1 MARVDENAD
10 RLTESSSSVAPVI
23 SDEEPLGEMARRYME
38 LLLAGDRHSASRM
51 ITEAV
56 ASGVGVRDIY
66 LHVFQRTQHE
76 IGRLWQMGRVSIAQ
90 EHFSTASTQ
99 MIMGQLYPYVFASER
114 RGLRL
119 VAASVGRE
127 LHELGIRMVS
137 DFFEMEGWD
146 TYYLGANM
154 PASSIV
160 AAVEER
166 SPQLLALS
174 ATMSFHVDQAAQ
186 VIRAVRATD
195 AGAGVKVLVGGHPFN
210 HTPDLWQS
218 VGADGHAMDASQAVL
233 LAEQLVAQGGGPGS
247 EGRQGQESTGLPGM
261 VGEEAEPPAGAGQG
275 SLTLDDLSQLNNEL
289 VTIRRELAKRTAEL
303 EKLNEQK
310 NQFLGMAAHDLRNP
324 LGSILGFSEFLQR
337 KAGSRLTEEEMR
349 FISVIQENSKF
360 MLRLVEDLL
369 DISNIESGRLRLD
382 LEEADLASLVDDR
395 MQLHR
400 PIAETKGIG
409 LRFEADGELPAVTV
423 DRLRIGQVI
432 DNLLSNALKYSPSKS
447 RVVVRIAADGDEVIL
462 SVQDEGPGIPAEEMG
477 MLFEPFSM
485 LSVVSIWGEKSTG
498 LGLAIVRR
506 IVAEHGGRVWA
517 DSEVGSG
524 STFCVSL
531 PAAG

>member
-1 MARVDENAD
+1 
-10 RLTESSSSVAPVI
+10 
-23 SDEEPLGEMARRYME
+23 
-38 LLLAGDRHSASRM
+38 
-51 ITEAV
+51 
-56 ASGVGVRDIY
+56 
-66 LHVFQRTQHE
+66 
-76 IGRLWQMGRVSIAQ
+76 
-90 EHFSTASTQ
+90 
-99 MIMGQLYPYVFASER
+99 
-114 RGLRL
+114 
-119 VAASVGRE
+119 
-127 LHELGIRMVS
+127 
-137 DFFEMEGWD
+137 
-146 TYYLGANM
+146 
-154 PASSIV
+154 
-160 AAVEER
+160 
-166 SPQLLALS
+166 
-174 ATMSFHVDQAAQ
+174 
-186 VIRAVRATD
+186 
-195 AGAGVKVLVGGHPFN
+195 
-210 HTPDLWQS
+210 
-218 VGADGHAMDASQAVL
+218 MDASQAVL

-324 LGSILGFSEFLQR
+324 LGSILGFSQFLQR